1 MEAHDLP
8 CNTVAVEL
16 EEQLAEDTRNLT
28 LKHTEGNVTRT
39 RRGTRGTTNTQRNDE
54 GSGNSWAGREA
65 RPANEEIKQEEET
78 ET

>member
-28 LKHTEGNVTRT
+28 LKHTEGSVTRT
-39 RRGTRGTTNTQRNDE
+39 RRGTRGVET
-54 GSGNSWAGREA
+54 AG
-65 RPANEEIKQEEET
+65 QEEKHDQRT
-78 ET
+78 RK